1 MRKFIERLDA
11 PTKNRPD
18 GKRVQKAGFGGHLPN
33 CLRPG
38 VLLATPAAGKKQRI
52 TGLKQLILT
61 DVTPDSL
68 ARSNDDNS
76 EISLQRA
83 VSAGLR
89 TVDVDN
95 RDFTDDF
102 LQCNPLNQCHISSGK
117 RGALLANARKLLG
130 RITAFMK
137 SGTRTAKNTHK
148 TADGKKAPTS
158 WGRKHPHGK
167 WKTHL
172 LIIHQRLVLVMVGV
186 VGMVLVLGSYVFTVD
201 GGTLSWV

>member
-1 MRKFIERLDA
+1 MIKSIESLDA

-38 VLLATPAAGKKQRI
+38 VLLAIPAAGKKQRI

-68 ARSNDDNS
+68 ARFNDGNS
-76 EISLQRA
+76 EISLLRA
-83 VSAGLR
+83 VSEGLR

-102 LQCNPLNQCHISSGK
+102 LQCNPLNECHISGGK
-117 RGALLANARKLLG
+117 RAALLANARKLLG
-130 RITAFMK
+130 RTTAFMK
-137 SGTRTAKNTHK
+137 SGTRTAKNTHR
-148 TADGKKAPTS
+148 TADAEKAPISRGT
-158 WGRKHPHGK
+158 KHPQAK
-167 WKTHL
+167 RTKHL
-172 LIIHQRLVLVMVGV
+172 LIIYQALVMVVGV
-186 VGMVLVLGSYVFTVD
+186 VGVVLVLVVVLMAF
-201 GGTLSWV
+201 